1 MFTPLKPTEADF
13 IDVTVLSTPQ
23 PQATSTVQRKS
34 TLENNVLDRGIE
46 EAICKQFVKD
56 KNDITRKSTD
66 SSLGILDSIS
76 SFLAE
81 VSGIEEVE
89 KQSESKLDI
98 ECARKLLQRCS
109 DIKSTSI
116 TYDTNKENNTN
127 FQNLS
132 SNIIPSTLIDYGQS
146 VCSNQINL
154 QNENIS
160 HSVKDKA
167 NSVVFEPKEISA
179 RSSGLSRSSE
189 NNLSSLASSKNL
201 NQMTFDTT
209 TAEFMAQFSNEDF
222 RPASEMV
229 SQLLAD
235 EASWQQSYPYALP
248 TTASSEKE
256 YLNFSCFS
264 GIMGELDLSVESCAG
279 HKVSV
284 SEFFRRKCGNFGE
297 LSDTGVERPSLGLS
311 VNSPKKKDHLIP
323 LVDSTCSSVTEGI
336 TYLHL
341 LKQISCISKRL
352 FLLVDSSIGPNIAKD
367 KTQNIPNITKD
378 VEEQSIMSLTSIA
391 QALQDIDSGTP
402 RRLVD
407 QLIMAKKKK
416 KSTQAQEKSVVRDT
430 YILSPSSR
438 KSMPAT
444 SNKNTDNFGKD
455 VALLN
460 LSSKLSLDSK
470 IINETVDIKHSVP
483 RMLSF
488 DSDSGTKINYEAISQ
503 ELKKEL
509 SSGNLPSLY
518 SQELKSLL
526 EDSKLTLPNYTE
538 NKISSHTSK
547 INAMISQEEKSAGL
561 EEEEIGKKENI
572 KKENVSCKDRSEIQ
586 NISNLQEFYV
596 NNVVIG
602 KGTEELCSCI
612 VAIPREIDI
621 ELLNKSDRWV
631 ICALSVNQIQGDK
644 HNVRLTL
651 PKDVILIKPNAEQ
664 HVKISV
670 IVVKMCKPII
680 AVLNITVSDMVTR
693 IEWIMKHIIC
703 LKPEEVDINV
713 SNPSQKKE
721 LDFQYIAENS
731 MAVLPITIKNKNNV
745 DVPIKISILQNE
757 PAIFSLE
764 NPEESQY
771 ITLKSQEVRTTNVRC
786 KAVAQKNTETQQRS
800 LQRYAGTLII
810 QNESTPENSIIIQE
824 IPLIVQVGICKIQTI
839 DTDLPLVVPNKQSK
853 SLTVINLGTIPTL
866 ITASFIQEIELTKN
880 SKCFSVEPE
889 NLLVQPRET
898 RCFFIT
904 YKQQTTDTPKMYAK
918 IKLTAAG
925 DDHYYSVIGD
935 SNTYTEAEN
944 ENVRCDTPQ
953 YLPPVSSPSSPHS
966 VVSNKSGVSGR
977 ISPLSSVSGLTVTG
991 DKIPIRTTHAALIWN
1006 SVKTGKSEI
1015 REFTIRNTS
1024 NNKIRIQAII
1034 SDSEKNFRF
1043 LRERQPVGAI
1053 VLALQGLESRMLSV
1067 LFSPHHIG
1075 AAAGKIIFRHYEPKR
1090 EESEPGSSKV
1100 LFLYGYGGYSKVE
1113 ISEAF
1118 KDTGGKMWLSL
1129 GILRCGRTPRAK
1141 IKLQNIGDLC
1151 SYVKIKLIPKAVYP
1165 TMASSWQ
1172 VNPTEFLLN
1181 SKDVQWVTLEFEPRK
1196 EDLALLQRSNV
1207 SHVGTLLITHGDEPT
1222 RWRIRRLYNKMK
1234 ETGELSGNENETF
1247 RNIIQP
1253 LCKTFSGE
1261 QLISD
1266 INAIRD
1272 SVQNLGDLCQGIRQH
1287 EIMLTVEVCA
1297 DETMSVL
1304 HDNADES
1311 QMFYSLCSDNS
1322 QIYEGNG
1329 ESFLPSETFVA
1340 NSTLQNG
1347 MNASDFIISPSVVIL
1362 TPPTRSEAVVT
1373 IRSPCTVAEPF
1384 ETALSNTEYLKVVP
1398 AEGMIPTR
1406 RDFQLKIHCKR
1417 KIERNFNA
1425 VLEIYTEN
1433 KKFDVQIKV
1442 TVK

>member
-201 NQMTFDTT
+201 NQMTFDAT

-311 VNSPKKKDHLIP
+311 VNSPKKKDHIIP
-323 LVDSTCSSVTEGI
+323 LVDSTCSSVTE
-336 TYLHL
+336 
-341 LKQISCISKRL
+341 
-352 FLLVDSSIGPNIAKD
+352 DSSIGPNIAKD

-416 KSTQAQEKSVVRDT
+416 KSTQVQEKSVVRDT
-430 YILSPSSR
+430 YTLSPSSR

-488 DSDSGTKINYEAISQ
+488 DSNSGTKINYEAISQ

-731 MAVLPITIKNKNNV
+731 MAVLPVTIKNKNNV

-853 SLTVINLGTIPTL
+853 PLTVINLGTIPTL